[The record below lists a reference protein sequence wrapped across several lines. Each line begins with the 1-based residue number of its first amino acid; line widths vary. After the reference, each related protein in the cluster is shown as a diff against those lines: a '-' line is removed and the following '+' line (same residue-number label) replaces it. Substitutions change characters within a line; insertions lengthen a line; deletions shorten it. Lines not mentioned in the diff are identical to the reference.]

1 MLVKPVPRLDAMNQ
15 LAQKFSSGRE
25 IQVLKDCIKNLD
37 ERIMQ
42 LEKQQAETE
51 AKLKAKKEK

>member
-37 ERIMQ
+37 ERITQ
-42 LEKQQAETE
+42 LEKQQGEV
-51 AKLKAKKEK
+51 KPKSKEREK